1 MFRNN
6 TGMKRKILFGAGL
19 LFVAWAFNACEA
31 LGDCGFCKNV
41 TYENGS
47 VINSGTETEY
57 CGADLVTQKAKPD
70 ITIGSL
76 VTKVEC
82 R

>member
-1 MFRNN
+1 
-6 TGMKRKILFGAGL
+6 MKKKILFGAGL
-19 LFVAWAFNACEA
+19 FFVAWAFTACDA
-31 LGDCGFCKNV
+31 LGDCGFCKTV
-41 TYENGS
+41 TYENGV
-47 VINSGTETEY
+47 VINSSAETEY
-57 CGADLVTQKAKPD
+57 CGTDLITQKAKPD

>member
-1 MFRNN
+1 M
-6 TGMKRKILFGAGL
+6 MKRKILFGAVV
-19 LFVAWAFNACEA
+19 LFLAWAATSCE
-31 LGDCGFCKNV
+31 DNCGFCKTV
-41 TYENGS
+41 TYEDGV
-47 VINSGTETEY
+47 VINQTAETEY
-57 CGADLVTQKAKPD
+57 CGTDLLTQKAKPD

>member
-1 MFRNN
+1 
-6 TGMKRKILFGAGL
+6 MKRKILFAAS
-19 LFVAWAFNACEA
+19 LFFIAWSFTACE
-31 LGDCGFCKNV
+31 DTCGFCKTV
-41 TYENGS
+41 TYEDG
-47 VINSGTETEY
+47 VKINESAETEY
-57 CGADLVTQKAKPD
+57 CGADLVAQKAKPD

>member
-1 MFRNN
+1 
-6 TGMKRKILFGAGL
+6 MKRKVLFGAAL
-19 LFVAWAFNACEA
+19 MFVAWAATSCNP
-31 LGDCGFCKNV
+31 LTDCGFCKNV

-47 VINSGTETEY
+47 VVNSGTESEY
-57 CGADLVTQKAKPD
+57 CGTDLITQKAKPD

-82 R
+82 RN